1 MPSPRF
7 LALVVLLLDFICVSA
22 VISASPVP
30 KAQKWESVSDPIQAQ
45 TSQVVQLATEA
56 EAEAAKAGA
65 HAKKVHEA
73 ATKASGS
80 MTSVFAEV
88 GAAKTA
94 MERALLEEKKISTL
108 RDRIWQQA
116 EETALAEIPKILPDL
131 QKKADKNAKEEAK
144 KKAKAFETQ
153 MQNKAR
159 HESVKAA
166 KVYTDQ
172 MKGAGKS
179 AAEYGKLG
187 DSLSTQSAM
196 MQMNAGMEQ
205 GQAGSYM
212 SVGQMDEA
220 QKLLQQSRGDMN
232 TALGLSAQATQ
243 MYDTS
248 SQIASQLPAYAD
260 QAAMAAYHAQVMY
273 DPEAQPPAPPLVL
286 VQRLRHH
293 QLKQP

>member
-1 MPSPRF
+1 MPLPRF
-7 LALVVLLLDFICVSA
+7 QTLVVLLLDFVSVSA
-22 VISASPVP
+22 VTIEPPVP
-30 KAQKWESVSDPIQAQ
+30 KVQKWESVSEPIQAQ
-45 TSQVVQLATEA
+45 TSQVVEWATEA

-65 HAKKVHEA
+65 NAKKVQEA

-80 MTSVFAEV
+80 MTGVFAEV

-94 MERALLEEKKISTL
+94 MERALLEESKISRL
-108 RDRIWQQA
+108 RDRIWQKA
-116 EETALAEIPKILPDL
+116 KETALAEIPKILPDL
-131 QKKADKNAKEEAK
+131 QNKADTIAKEEAR
-144 KKAKAFETQ
+144 KKAKVFEKQ

-179 AAEYGKLG
+179 AAEYAKLG
-187 DSLSTQSAM
+187 DSLSTQAAT
-196 MQMNAGMEQ
+196 MQMNAGMQQ

-212 SVGQMDEA
+212 RVGQMDEA
-220 QKLLQQSRGDMN
+220 QKLLQQSRGEMN
-232 TALGLSAQATQ
+232 MAVGLNAQAAK

-248 SQIASQLPAYAD
+248 SQIAAQLPAYAG

-273 DPEAQPPAPPLVL
+273 DPDAQPPPPPLVL
-286 VQRLRHH
+286 AQRLRHH
-293 QLKQP
+293 HVK